1 MSPLLNSNSAADIAR
16 KGSGMCLFAKRLENG
31 DFDWPPIVSASI
43 QMTRA
48 QLALLLHQIH
58 RTRH

>member
-1 MSPLLNSNSAADIAR
+1 
-16 KGSGMCLFAKRLENG
+16 MCLFAKRLENG